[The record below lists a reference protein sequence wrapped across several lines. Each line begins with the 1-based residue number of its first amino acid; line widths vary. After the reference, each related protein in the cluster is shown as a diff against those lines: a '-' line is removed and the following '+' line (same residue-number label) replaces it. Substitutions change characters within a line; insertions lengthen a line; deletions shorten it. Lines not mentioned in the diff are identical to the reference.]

1 MFLKKKQTE
10 SGTDDILQQIKEKIS
25 DAGGANDGGSVNPVS
40 EQNLISQNTDNANA
54 NLSYSDEDDELL
66 NMLLSD
72 DNEDDE
78 DNEDNEDNE
87 DDEDEDDDNF
97 NDLSNNNDNNT
108 ETKVSSNNND
118 DIVDDVNNNDDEEDM
133 SLSNNDVDDE
143 KDNDKYVEELEDDDN
158 GSIID
163 DDLKLNNVVAD
174 GNGNQ
179 NDRVNTIENQFVD
192 DDIDEDDIEFY
203 DKNNDDVETN
213 EDDAML
219 DDSENVKS
227 NNNQEL
233 MEDEDGIENSDDEM
247 NTKSYEDEE
256 IGGRVKVYDDNQ
268 LQDDEMFADIRQHET
283 IRPLFKKQDGKKVNK
298 GFSAV
303 SISDDTKR
311 SVRKNISSLIE
322 QVKRQVVDERV
333 SDLDRG
339 AGGKT
344 LEQIAVDLIQPVVID
359 YLNNNLERIVSDI
372 VNEEI
377 KRITDDIDK

>member
-1 MFLKKKQTE
+1 M
-10 SGTDDILQQIKEKIS
+10 
-25 DAGGANDGGSVNPVS
+25 
-40 EQNLISQNTDNANA
+40 
-54 NLSYSDEDDELL
+54 
-66 NMLLSD
+66 
-72 DNEDDE
+72 
-78 DNEDNEDNE
+78 
-87 DDEDEDDDNF
+87 
-97 NDLSNNNDNNT
+97 
-108 ETKVSSNNND
+108 
-118 DIVDDVNNNDDEEDM
+118 
-133 SLSNNDVDDE
+133 
-143 KDNDKYVEELEDDDN
+143 
-158 GSIID
+158 
-163 DDLKLNNVVAD
+163 AD
-174 GNGNQ
+174 GDGNQ
-179 NDRVNTIENQFVD
+179 NNHVNTIENQSVD

-203 DKNNDDVETN
+203 DKNDDDIKTN

-219 DDSENVKS
+219 DDSENVNS

-233 MEDEDGIENSDDEM
+233 MEDEDGVENSDDEM

-256 IGGRVKVYDDNQ
+256 IGERVKVYDDNQ
-268 LQDDEMFADIRQHET
+268 LQDDEMFADVRQHET
-283 IRPLFKKQDGKKVNK
+283 IKPLFKKQDGKKVNK